1 MIQKKQM
8 EILELK
14 NVITKIKNSISGLSI
29 KMQGIEE
36 RISELPN
43 RTIEITQFGQ
53 QRENR
58 LKKRNSL
65 RDLWDCDKR
74 SNTCVIRVPEGKEKL
89 VRAQKVCKEIMSQKF
104 PN

>member
-1 MIQKKQM
+1 MIQKNQM

-14 NVITKIKNSISGLSI
+14 NVITKIKNSISGLNL

-36 RISELPN
+36 RITELPN

-58 LKKRNSL
+58 LKKRINRASGIFGTVTK
-65 RDLWDCDKR
+65 DLILVSSESRREKR
-74 SNTCVIRVPEGKEKL
+74 NRSEHKRYAKK
-89 VRAQKVCKEIMSQKF
+89 
-104 PN
+104 